1 MGWAW
6 GAAGSA
12 PAAEALQP
20 DAGMGGREN
29 ICCQKH
35 PSGETQS
42 VSENMKTFS
51 LAHVS
56 EVWT

>member
-29 ICCQKH
+29 I
-35 PSGETQS
+35 
-42 VSENMKTFS
+42 
-51 LAHVS
+51 
-56 EVWT
+56 